1 MEDAS
6 RQPVRP
12 ASRSGGSAPRRRR
25 STVGAFG
32 DLSQLVNSATVHQEG
47 SRPAEASPAQE
58 TAAEPQYSQTCQ
70 ICNYTPITARRGV
83 YAQGVA
89 KGEMHKVYE
98 QLTKEREQRIKAQAK
113 VVELRKEVELLQQ
126 AMTDLRKASADMNSK
141 ILGGSD
147 MAAQYAERERLLS
160 MEFERQLERERQ
172 KKLKAKE
179 GKRLAEE
186 ALRRAEMLAADRLRA
201 LEALQRQGQSGPGAA
216 KLRAMH
222 QGVAA
227 VKRGLVAMREEAM
240 AENAVRMAE
249 SATVRKTLFD
259 LAKDHAEQTAR
270 EAHTHTHR
278 SPSPSLDPNPRP
290 LGRSGRPRRRPR
302 RRRRRP
308 SRRNEG
314 RRRRVPPRLRS
325 AVVAASCAW
334 MMMHRRRW

>member
-32 DLSQLVNSATVHQEG
+32 DLSQLVKKAAFDEG
-47 SRPAEASPAQE
+47 GGDIWQPSRLAEAAPAQE
-58 TAAEPQYSQTCQ
+58 TADDSAAPPEYSQACQ

-126 AMTDLRKASADMNSK
+126 AMADLRKASADMNSK

-179 GKRLAEE
+179 EKRVAEE
-186 ALRRAEMLAADRLRA
+186 ALRRAEMLAADRLR
-201 LEALQRQGQSGPGAA
+201 EP
-216 KLRAMH
+216 
-222 QGVAA
+222 
-227 VKRGLVAMREEAM
+227 
-240 AENAVRMAE
+240 
-249 SATVRKTLFD
+249 
-259 LAKDHAEQTAR
+259 
-270 EAHTHTHR
+270 
-278 SPSPSLDPNPRP
+278 
-290 LGRSGRPRRRPR
+290 
-302 RRRRRP
+302 
-308 SRRNEG
+308 
-314 RRRRVPPRLRS
+314 
-325 AVVAASCAW
+325 
-334 MMMHRRRW
+334 

>member
-172 KKLKAKE
+172 KKLNTMPKWQK
-179 GKRLAEE
+179 
-186 ALRRAEMLAADRLRA
+186 
-201 LEALQRQGQSGPGAA
+201 LQK
-216 KLRAMH
+216 KL
-222 QGVAA
+222 
-227 VKRGLVAMREEAM
+227 
-240 AENAVRMAE
+240 
-249 SATVRKTLFD
+249 D
-259 LAKDHAEQTAR
+259 
-270 EAHTHTHR
+270 
-278 SPSPSLDPNPRP
+278 
-290 LGRSGRPRRRPR
+290 
-302 RRRRRP
+302 
-308 SRRNEG
+308 
-314 RRRRVPPRLRS
+314 
-325 AVVAASCAW
+325 
-334 MMMHRRRW
+334 